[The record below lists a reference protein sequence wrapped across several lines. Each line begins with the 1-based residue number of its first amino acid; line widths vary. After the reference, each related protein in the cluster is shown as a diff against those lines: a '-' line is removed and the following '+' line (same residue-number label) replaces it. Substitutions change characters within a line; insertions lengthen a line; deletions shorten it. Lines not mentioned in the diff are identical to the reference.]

1 MKIKILP
8 VLIALASFLCGTL
21 LLGIGAYSD
30 NIKAF
35 MAGIVLLAI
44 CILCCIIGIITAKE
58 ITQRML
64 NS

>member
-8 VLIALASFLCGTL
+8 VLIALSSFFCGTL

-30 NIKAF
+30 NIKAL

-44 CILCCIIGIITAKE
+44 CIFCCIIGIITAKE
-58 ITQRML
+58 ITQKIL

>member
-8 VLIALASFLCGTL
+8 VLIALASFFCGTL

-44 CILCCIIGIITAKE
+44 CIFCCIIGIITAKE
-58 ITQRML
+58 ITQKIL